1 MEEFEV
7 YIIFSSLWNRFYIG
21 QTNNFEERIIRH
33 NKGQVKST
41 KNGIPLELVDK
52 FEVSSRTEAVTLERK
67 IKKRGAKR
75 FLEDN
80 NIEFGA

>member
-1 MEEFEV
+1 M
-7 YIIFSSLWNRFYIG
+7 G

-41 KNGIPLELVDK
+41 KNGIPWKLVYK
-52 FEVSSRTEAVTLERK
+52 FEVLSRNEAVTIERK

-80 NIEFGA
+80 NIKFGA